1 MGSGLTIVIPACTR
15 SSIALGALVGCAA
28 AAAAAPAHAGYAGRN
43 GAIATVY
50 DQFDRGGGFLVSLRL
65 LDSRGATK
73 ARFSRC
79 FREDESEDADR
90 PCPYDPA
97 FTPDGRTIA
106 HTLGRRL
113 ALQPVAG
120 GPPSVLPALT
130 QRDRDPYP
138 SPDGKRLVFT
148 GTVSKQSNLYSVNL
162 DGSDL
167 TRLTKA
173 GGGSPVWS
181 SRGEIAYTAAR
192 KIWRMRPG
200 GRRVFV
206 ARGNRPEWA
215 PSGRTI
221 AYVRRGSVFRLR
233 VRGGT
238 PRRLVHGNALS
249 VGFSADG
256 RSIAVSRLYSGDIGG
271 PLLTAR
277 SSHGS
282 GVRRIA
288 NGGELPIGS
297 TWLRW
302 GAPSWQP
309 LR

>member
-1 MGSGLTIVIPACTR
+1 MGSGLKIVIPACTR
-15 SSIALGALVGCAA
+15 SSIALVALGGC
-28 AAAAAPAHAGYAGRN
+28 AAAAAPAHGGYAGRN

-113 ALQPVAG
+113 AL
-120 GPPSVLPALT
+120 
-130 QRDRDPYP
+130 
-138 SPDGKRLVFT
+138 RLVFT

-173 GGGSPVWS
+173 GGGSP
-181 SRGEIAYTAAR
+181 A
-192 KIWRMRPG
+192 
-200 GRRVFV
+200 
-206 ARGNRPEWA
+206 
-215 PSGRTI
+215 
-221 AYVRRGSVFRLR
+221 
-233 VRGGT
+233 
-238 PRRLVHGNALS
+238 
-249 VGFSADG
+249 
-256 RSIAVSRLYSGDIGG
+256 
-271 PLLTAR
+271 
-277 SSHGS
+277 
-282 GVRRIA
+282 
-288 NGGELPIGS
+288 
-297 TWLRW
+297 
-302 GAPSWQP
+302 
-309 LR
+309 